1 MEDVVEILKE
11 NLDYE
16 NNYYFYHA
24 TGSNIGQNIC
34 EEGLLLTG
42 HNILDVD
49 NLLFTTAAP
58 LSTEITD
65 NPENFADFLFG
76 EAKTIGFRKVTDLV
90 ILGIPKDELD
100 TVIQP
105 YNNEIDDS
113 CDVDG
118 YKLPANY
125 IIDPAY
131 VLGYVDLINEELILN
146 ENYFD
151 YVGEY
156 GY

>member
-1 MEDVVEILKE
+1 M
-11 NLDYE
+11 
-16 NNYYFYHA
+16 
-24 TGSNIGQNIC
+24 
-34 EEGLLLTG
+34 
-42 HNILDVD
+42 
-49 NLLFTTAAP
+49 
-58 LSTEITD
+58 
-65 NPENFADFLFG
+65 
-76 EAKTIGFRKVTDLV
+76 V

-113 CDVDG
+113 CDIDG
-118 YKLPANY
+118 YSLPANY
-125 IIDPAY
+125 IIDSRY

-156 GY
+156 KY